1 MYELRESTAQ
11 QSRSGGSPVPKKERY
26 IVKCSP
32 WLSKPKPKPALTHE
46 TIKKQIGNCTICC
59 SVPNPDCIQLNIC
72 LCIFCRE
79 CFLKYLDIWAT
90 PKPILKKV
98 FISKDPDDYKDWN
111 KKKFAGFFDAKL
123 LSPDGTVVPSQVKPP
138 KPRRLTNVCDFESSR
153 NSWRRRRRKIPDD
166 STWYKIVK
174 KEKFTC
180 PSCHMDYE
188 ISRTELKR
196 NRTVSDILQRMIENE
211 GFDL

>member
-1 MYELRESTAQ
+1 MSLKSPKSTIALNSVIQPGNVIFACITSRNLLQPNLLRN
-11 QSRSGGSPVPKKERY
+11 G
-26 IVKCSP
+26 
-32 WLSKPKPKPALTHE
+32 
-46 TIKKQIGNCTICC
+46 
-59 SVPNPDCIQLNIC
+59 
-72 LCIFCRE
+72 
-79 CFLKYLDIWAT
+79 
-90 PKPILKKV
+90 
-98 FISKDPDDYKDWN
+98 
-111 KKKFAGFFDAKL
+111 AKL

-138 KPRRLTNVCDFESSR
+138 KPRRLTNVCDFESPR

-180 PSCHMDYE
+180 PNCHMDYE

-196 NRTVSDILQRMIENE
+196 NRTVSDILKRMIENE

>member
-11 QSRSGGSPVPKKERY
+11 QSRTGGSPVPKKERY
-26 IVKCSP
+26 IVKCSG
-32 WLSKPKPKPALTHE
+32 WLGKSKPKPALTHE

-174 KEKFTC
+174 KEKFAC
-180 PSCHMDYE
+180 PNCHMDYE

-196 NRTVSDILQRMIENE
+196 NRTVSDILKRMIENE
-211 GFDL
+211 VFYL

>member
-1 MYELRESTAQ
+1 MACFRAKKLSEALVLTSKCRKKLF
-11 QSRSGGSPVPKKERY
+11 PKKGRF
-26 IVKCSP
+26 
-32 WLSKPKPKPALTHE
+32 W
-46 TIKKQIGNCTICC
+46 
-59 SVPNPDCIQLNIC
+59 
-72 LCIFCRE
+72 
-79 CFLKYLDIWAT
+79 
-90 PKPILKKV
+90 
-98 FISKDPDDYKDWN
+98 
-111 KKKFAGFFDAKL
+111 KKFAGFFDAKL

-180 PSCHMDYE
+180 PNCHMDYE